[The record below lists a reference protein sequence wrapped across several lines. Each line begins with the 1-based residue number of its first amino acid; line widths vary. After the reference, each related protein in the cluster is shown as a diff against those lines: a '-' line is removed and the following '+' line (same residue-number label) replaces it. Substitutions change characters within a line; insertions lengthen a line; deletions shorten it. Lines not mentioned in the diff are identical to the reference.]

1 VLLPAH
7 PLKKTDALRLS
18 ADDLLR
24 KPSSQTEI
32 EQTSKKT
39 SRETRG
45 HTCRDGLSDSQNE
58 PIEREALALIEA
70 QNMNHWP
77 LHESVKKRNLRNE
90 VTSEEIQNEKRK
102 DVPREGKKVSQNRK
116 GEDTKK
122 KGFEGHSLSNFSS

>member
-24 KPSSQTEI
+24 KPSSQTE
-32 EQTSKKT
+32 TSKNT
-39 SRETRG
+39 SRETRR
-45 HTCRDGLSDSQNE
+45 HTCRDGLNDSQTE

-90 VTSEEIQNEKRK
+90 VKSEEIQNEKRK
-102 DVPREGKKVSQNRK
+102 DVSREEKKVSQNRK
-116 GEDTKK
+116 SEDTKEE
-122 KGFEGHSLSNFSS
+122 GFEGHSLSNFWV